1 MSLYIVKKLNKMH
14 SVILQY
20 AQQLVTVTA
29 FEYIDKTDDKNLV
42 YNFSMYTRLISR
54 AKTKH
59 TNLLRVNLEEHF

>member
-1 MSLYIVKKLNKMH
+1 MH

-29 FEYIDKTDDKNLV
+29 FEYIDKTYDKNLV

-59 TNLLRVNLEEHF
+59 